1 MNNNVGVVVF
11 LLLMLASVLMIIIG
25 SIALDALV
33 IIIGVLLGMC
43 ALLVKLEFNLY
54 LPFEKWKK

>member
-43 ALLVKLEFNLY
+43 ALLVKLEFNIY
-54 LPFEKWKK
+54 LAFEK

>member
-33 IIIGVLLGMC
+33 III
-43 ALLVKLEFNLY
+43 EY
-54 LPFEKWKK
+54 Y

>member
-1 MNNNVGVVVF
+1 
-11 LLLMLASVLMIIIG
+11 MLASVLMIIIG

-54 LPFEKWKK
+54 LPFEK